1 MRLQVFSDLHAD
13 VRPPKY
19 IEVAP
24 CVDAVVVAGDTCEGA
39 ERGFALLRQIVP
51 MQIPIVAVMGNHEY
65 YRCSCLPD
73 ELGEARRVAPLY
85 GVHLLED
92 NVVVLGGVRFIA
104 CTLWTDYA
112 IFGEANIARAMRVA
126 SDGLN
131 DHRKIAWAKKPDW
144 RRFRAAEALML
155 HKRSRSFLE
164 GELAKPLQGATATVV
179 VTHHAPHPCSMHS
192 RYGSDLLSAAYVSDL
207 TAVIEAGQPS
217 LWLHGHVHESFDYRV
232 GATRVVCNPH
242 GYSTENPR
250 FDPGLA
256 LEVGS

>member
-1 MRLQVFSDLHAD
+1 MRLQIFSDLHAD
-13 VRPPKY
+13 VRPPKQ

-24 CVDAVVVAGDTCEGA
+24 GVDAVVVAGDTCEGA

-51 MQIPIVAVMGNHEY
+51 MQIPIIAVMGNHEY
-65 YRCSCLPD
+65 YRACLPD

-85 GVHLLED
+85 GVSLLEND
-92 NVVVLGGVRFIA
+92 AVMLGGVRFIG

-112 IFGEANIARAMRVA
+112 IFGEANVARTMRAA

-131 DHRKIAWAKKPDW
+131 DHRRITWAKKPEW
-144 RRFRAAEALML
+144 RRFRPAEALML

-164 GELAKPLQGATATVV
+164 DELAKPFEGATVV
-179 VTHHAPHPCSMHS
+179 VTHHAPHPRSMHS

-217 LWLHGHVHESFDYRV
+217 LWVHGHVHESFDYRV
-232 GATRVVCNPH
+232 GATRVICNPH
-242 GYSTENPR
+242 GYGTENPN
-250 FDPGLA
+250 FDPGLVV
-256 LEVGS
+256 EVGS

>member
-13 VRPPKY
+13 VRPPRP
-19 IEVAP
+19 IEVAAGI
-24 CVDAVVVAGDTCEGA
+24 DAVVVAGDTCEGA

-51 MQIPIVAVMGNHEY
+51 MQIPIIAVMGNHEY
-65 YRCSCLPD
+65 YRSCLPD

-92 NVVVLGGVRFIA
+92 SVVVLGGVRIVG
-104 CTLWTDYA
+104 CTMWTDYA
-112 IFGEANIARAMRVA
+112 IFCEANIARAMRAA

-131 DHRKIAWAKKPDW
+131 DHRRITWAKTPDW
-144 RRFRAAEALML
+144 RRFRPAEALML
-155 HKRSRSFLE
+155 HKRSRGFLE
-164 GELAKPLQGATATVV
+164 GELARPFDGATVV
-179 VTHHAPHPCSMHS
+179 VTHHAPHPRSMHS

-217 LWLHGHVHESFDYRV
+217 LWVHGHVHESFDYRV

-242 GYSTENPR
+242 GYGAENPK
-250 FDPGLA
+250 FDPGLV